1 MFCICI
7 RVQVRVRVCI
17 CLSFFLFFFV
27 NLLNGWMNGW
37 KCVKEGFIWRGGGV
51 CRVCRVRWLIVSLE
65 ERKSDIY
72 IYPVILL
79 LLPAGGVIYLY
90 TYFEFGAE
98 CTSVGL
104 YSMCM

>member
-1 MFCICI
+1 MAYRVVGGKEEWYIC
-7 RVQVRVRVCI
+7 
-17 CLSFFLFFFV
+17 
-27 NLLNGWMNGW
+27 
-37 KCVKEGFIWRGGGV
+37 
-51 CRVCRVRWLIVSLE
+51 
-65 ERKSDIY
+65 

-104 YSMCM
+104 YRMCM